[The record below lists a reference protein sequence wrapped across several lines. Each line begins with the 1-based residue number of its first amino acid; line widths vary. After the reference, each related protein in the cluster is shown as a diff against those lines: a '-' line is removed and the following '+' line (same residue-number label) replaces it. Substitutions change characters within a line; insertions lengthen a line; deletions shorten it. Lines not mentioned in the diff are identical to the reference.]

1 MDIPKTSKAMVLTE
15 FKKPLELLD
24 IPVPELGPGDMLV
37 KVDLAS
43 VCGTDVHLARD
54 ELSMHPP
61 TPITMGHETVGVIC
75 FLPDSI
81 TTDIAGT
88 PVKLGDRIMWSHLF
102 CGKCYSCRVLHEP
115 VMCERS
121 RGYGFSQTSELR
133 GGYAEYEVVLSG
145 TDFVRIPDD
154 VTSEEA
160 VGACCAGRTVVNA
173 FEGLGRCGGI
183 RPGDAVVVTGV
194 GPVGLFA
201 IVFAAQSGASKVI
214 AIDISPTRLEFSK
227 KWGATDIVNAAD
239 FKDSAEK
246 VKYIRDLC
254 GGRGAEIVIECSGSL
269 AVFAENLDLLAYY
282 GKYVIIGQTSEDA
295 VPIVPNKIQRKS
307 AVVIGSHSGDIRH
320 YIKCLKFV
328 QANKHKYPFGE
339 IISKKYNLADANQA
353 LADMRAGIALKAALI
368 NEK

>member
-24 IPVPELGPGDMLV
+24 IAVPELGPGDMLV

-61 TPITMGHETVGVIC
+61 TPIIMGHETVGEI
-75 FLPDSI
+75 FHLPDSVK
-81 TTDIAGT
+81 TDVTGT
-88 PVKLGDRIMWSHLF
+88 PVKVGDRIMWSHLF
-102 CGKCYSCRVLHEP
+102 DGTCYSCKVLHEP

-121 RGYGFSQTSELR
+121 RGYGFSPAKELR
-133 GGYAEYEVVLSG
+133 GGYAEYEVVLAG

-154 VTSEEA
+154 ITSEEA

-173 FEGLGRCGGI
+173 FEGLNRCGGI
-183 RPGDAVVVTGV
+183 RQGDAVVVTGV

-201 IVFAAQSGASKVI
+201 IVMAAQSGASKVI
-214 AIDISPTRLEFSK
+214 AVDISPTRLEFAK
-227 KWGATDIVNAAD
+227 KWGATDIVNVAD

-246 VKYIRDLC
+246 VKHIRDLC

-282 GKYVIIGQTSEDA
+282 GKYLVVGQTSEDA
-295 VPIVPNKIQRKS
+295 VAVVPNKVQRKS

-320 YIKCLKFV
+320 YIKCLKFI
-328 QANKHKYPFGE
+328 QANKNKYPFGE
-339 IISKKYNLADANQA
+339 IISKKYKLADANQA
-353 LADMRAGIALKAALI
+353 LEDMRAGIALKAALV
-368 NEK
+368 NN